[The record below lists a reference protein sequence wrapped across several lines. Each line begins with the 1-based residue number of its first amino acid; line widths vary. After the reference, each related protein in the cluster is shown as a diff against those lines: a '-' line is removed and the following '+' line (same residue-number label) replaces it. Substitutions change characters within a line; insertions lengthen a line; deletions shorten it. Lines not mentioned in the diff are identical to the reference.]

1 MLFQDISNLS
11 EDAAG
16 LTEMTTAVGYMAVC
30 SIALASLLTLFIIFP
45 LKERVTNAKQVQ
57 IMAGV
62 NPVIFWISNF
72 VWDFLIYMGITLPL
86 AIMMYLLDG
95 KQTLHSNNGFGT
107 LVLLFMLLGLAGIP
121 WAYILS
127 FLFISSNSASAFM
140 AISMLVTG
148 VVGPIITY
156 FLRMVGGLYMESD
169 TVRFIL
175 TWLGPFFPF
184 GRSLLGFVSMQE
196 KNTKCANQIQLEQL
210 EATCKLFKDTPDKY
224 FNPSDNNW
232 LMESYLKTA
241 TCCDQQWGV
250 SAENAICGTANNNI
264 SVPVPCRE
272 AESYWTYDLLYGINI
287 DVIILI
293 IDAVLF
299 WLILGMIE
307 SNLLGRGWTKL
318 KESYHGSSVE
328 QPVSIDD
335 DVQREKDS
343 VDKYQAGVNTP
354 FTCQNIINN
363 CPISSNLL
371 F

>member
-1 MLFQDISNLS
+1 
-11 EDAAG
+11 
-16 LTEMTTAVGYMAVC
+16 MTTAVGYMAVC

-62 NPVIFWISNF
+62 NPVIFWVSNF
-72 VWDFLIYMGITLPL
+72 VWDFIIYMGITLKF

-95 KQTLHSNNGFGT
+95 KYTLHSNNGFGT
-107 LVLLFMLLGLAGIP
+107 LLLLFMLLGLAGIP

-127 FLFISSNSASAFM
+127 FLFLSSNSASAFM
-140 AISMLVTG
+140 TISMLVTG

-156 FLRMVGGLYMESD
+156 FLRMIGDLYMESD

-210 EATCKLFKDTPDKY
+210 EATCKLFKDTPEKY
-224 FNPSDNNW
+224 FNTSNNR
-232 LMESYLKTA
+232 LLESYINTA

-287 DVIILI
+287 DVIILL

-299 WLILGMIE
+299 WLILGLIE
-307 SNLLGRGWTKL
+307 SKLLGRGWTKL
-318 KESYHGSSVE
+318 KESYHGSSVD
-328 QPVSIDD
+328 QPASVDD

-343 VDKYQAGVNTP
+343 VDKTQAGVNII
-354 FTCQNIINN
+354 FTMYHIKFHPII
-363 CPISSNLL
+363 ILG
-371 F
+371 